1 MSRADRWVLIVM
13 GWGWFLLAFV
23 AWLKVFPQ
31 IRAHK
36 WWQPILPLTLG
47 AGLLWHNVAKPFLR
61 KKRIRANN
69 PASQELKL
77 FFLSEGIQI
86 QAEGIGTFK
95 RAWDE
100 LAATLNAKKGCWY
113 IGQME
118 L

>member
-1 MSRADRWVLIVM
+1 MGLVLTRVCCM
-13 GWGWFLLAFV
+13 AEG
-23 AWLKVFPQ
+23 FPSDKGSQ
-31 IRAHK
+31 M
-36 WWQPILPLTLG
+36 WQPILPLTLG